1 MADFNNLALT
11 FRGVKAL
18 LEAQAGTELILSKI
32 GLGSGTF
39 TGSTVELTSMAVP
52 EVMIPISEKK
62 VQSEGYL
69 TLIAKM
75 TNEDVTEGFYWR
87 ETGLFFED
95 SEGNDVLF
103 AYACVSADDKYDY
116 VPAYSDQR
124 YIKHVRI
131 ANIITDSADITV
143 KEGDGLLYVDILTY
157 QEFLEEY
164 GEHKASFENHI
175 KNTNNPHDVTKT
187 QVGLGSVPN
196 VSTNN
201 QTPTYTVENT
211 LETLTS
217 GEILSKAFGKIA
229 KAISDLISHIG
240 NKSNPHSVTAS
251 LIGALTSSNIVNNL
265 ATTASGY
272 ALDAR
277 QGKALYDKMTSIKH
291 ASITASGSNAALG
304 LSVDTPTKVPLNTK
318 PLNTVGCRPSGA
330 NYSFELTSDGGIKC
344 PLTGTVLVSGSA
356 FITGDSTDSIVNKGC
371 TVRRKTSNGSGEY
384 GEETDVCAQ
393 FIRDVGVG
401 GGISAGTKA
410 ISVQD
415 ADILYLYA
423 RSSETA
429 KCDTTNAATYLSLT
443 YLSVG

>member
-11 FRGVKAL
+11 ANGFKAL
-18 LEAQAGTELILSKI
+18 LAAQAGTTLTLTKI
-32 GLGSGTF
+32 GMGSGAT
-39 TGSTVELTSMAVP
+39 TGSIIGLTNMVEP
-52 EVMIPISEKK
+52 EVTMPISEKK
-62 VQSEGYL
+62 IDEEGGFM
-69 TLIAKM
+69 TIVAKM
-75 TNEDVTEGFYWR
+75 TNEDITEGFYWR

-103 AYACVSADDKYDY
+103 AYACVVGDQYDY

-131 ANIITDSADITV
+131 ANIITNSADITV
-143 KEGDGLLYVDILTY
+143 KESEGLLYVDVLTY

-164 GEHKASFENHI
+164 GEHKVSFEEHI
-175 KNTNNPHDVTKT
+175 KNTNNPHCVTKT

-196 VSTNN
+196 VPTNN
-201 QTPTYTVENT
+201 QTPTYTVEST
-211 LETLTS
+211 LKTLTN

-229 KAISDLISHIG
+229 KAIIDLISHIG

-277 QGKALYDKMTSIKH
+277 QGKNIYDKMNSMKH
-291 ASITASGSNAALG
+291 ASITARGSNAALG
-304 LSVDTPTKVPLNTK
+304 LTSDTPTKIPLNTK
-318 PLNTVGCRPSGA
+318 HLNTEGCRPSGTK
-330 NYSFELTSDGGIKC
+330 YSFELTSDGGIKC
-344 PLTGTVLVSGSA
+344 PFTGTILVSGSA
-356 FITGDSTDSIVNKGC
+356 FITGDTANTVVNKGC
-371 TVRRKTSNGSGEY
+371 TIRRKTSNGSGEY
-384 GEETDVCAQ
+384 GPETDVCAQ

-401 GGISAGTKA
+401 GGISAGTIA

-415 ADILYLYA
+415 SDILYLYA
-423 RSSETA
+423 RSSGTA